1 MTNQKNANRND
12 YYVGGLGNNNA
23 HGGNPIL
30 AWRNM
35 RHGVRSYF
43 GGQFRNWFQAL
54 HAVNAI
60 VLLDNEVK
68 SLEKNYQILE
78 DQHKELIGQND
89 MLRAANE
96 MLRDSNELMRIRIE
110 SKQSQTDKKIAE
122 LLKDIQE
129 IKDKG

>member
-1 MTNQKNANRND
+1 MQTETITTLGD
-12 YYVGGLGNNNA
+12 WVITMLTEGTLFWLGGICGTGCAL
-23 HGGNPIL
+23 I
-30 AWRNM
+30 
-35 RHGVRSYF
+35 F

-110 SKQSQTDKKIAE
+110 SKQSQTAKR
-122 LLKDIQE
+122 LLSY
-129 IKDKG
+129 